1 MGTSK
6 LAMAAATRIR
16 EYLGQSGC
24 RKAAYRDGTPSSK
37 HMLVTSRPSLT
48 VATKERRGAPSGSS
62 NQPIPPP
69 TTTIVVNRVT
79 STGLESRILVLLVHS
94 FLVASAEAANDSTF
108 LEQRLDWLP
117 TTHHQ
122 RTLLALRSPDRI
134 TVGATSLG

>member
-1 MGTSK
+1 VGHRQE
-6 LAMAAATRIR
+6 AATNR
-16 EYLGQSGC
+16 S
-24 RKAAYRDGTPSSK
+24 
-37 HMLVTSRPSLT
+37 
-48 VATKERRGAPSGSS
+48 
-62 NQPIPPP
+62 PPP